1 MNIKKILTKS
11 KLNSSKRYPLLII
24 QSFLNPMNLKNKIMK
39 GSEISRIEKNSRKGI
54 EERGK
59 IQLPY
64 PEINRS
70 TDGSTSR
77 SQSSRIQVALETA
90 VLEAWP
96 VGLEDRRGVQ
106 QEPETEEEG
115 RGRDSGSQ
123 RSSLRGRV
131 WRAPLGTEAD
141 QPCYYAIAFLI

>member
-70 TDGSTSR
+70 TDGSTS
-77 SQSSRIQVALETA
+77 
-90 VLEAWP
+90 
-96 VGLEDRRGVQ
+96 
-106 QEPETEEEG
+106 
-115 RGRDSGSQ
+115 
-123 RSSLRGRV
+123 
-131 WRAPLGTEAD
+131 
-141 QPCYYAIAFLI
+141 